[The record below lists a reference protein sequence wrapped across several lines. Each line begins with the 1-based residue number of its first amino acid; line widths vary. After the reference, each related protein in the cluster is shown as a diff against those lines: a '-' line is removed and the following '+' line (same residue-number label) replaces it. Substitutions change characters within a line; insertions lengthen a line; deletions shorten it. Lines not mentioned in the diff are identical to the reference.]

1 MRVLIRFIAATL
13 GMFLCSGF
21 ASLFCFAQEVHVPRV
36 SVGAVTKYTGPASS
50 AQEQQSQEFLSNL
63 ELQLA
68 SGFAKSGDIDYLDR
82 SNLYELFR
90 ELHIS
95 SWSFFD
101 ASTGSLHG
109 LMGRLD
115 FLIVAEASSATT
127 ARVKILDVETG
138 AVKIATLCQP
148 RTTMFG
154 KASTDAPEC
163 VSQIVSQMAT
173 FAKIRFTTK
182 RDRLIKAAVSQQEAE
197 ERRAKLAQEQKEE
210 EQKRA
215 QEEAAGARQR
225 AAEERAAA
233 EQRAAEQRAA
243 EARQAEID
251 KQIGEIRPHY
261 EEVQSQFEAQ
271 MAFWKQLG
279 NDMKQQGRRLRP
291 EIQALLSSSS
301 TAARRC
307 NDDLGAGRPDALK
320 ICLDELSRKL
330 DQLEQYK

>member
-1 MRVLIRFIAATL
+1 MRVPIRFIAASL
-13 GMFLCSGF
+13 GIFLCPGF
-21 ASLFCFAQEVHVPRV
+21 ASLSCFAQEVQVPRV

-173 FAKIRFTTK
+173 FAKMRFTTK

-197 ERRAKLAQEQKEE
+197 ERTLGLLLVVFGVPRANARKRDLANLVGQRDSDRQP
-210 EQKRA
+210 A
-215 QEEAAGARQR
+215 LAAHASMRCDLHGVRGRCRVTRQGVGV
-225 AAEERAAA
+225 A
-233 EQRAAEQRAA
+233 
-243 EARQAEID
+243 
-251 KQIGEIRPHY
+251 H
-261 EEVQSQFEAQ
+261 
-271 MAFWKQLG
+271 
-279 NDMKQQGRRLRP
+279 
-291 EIQALLSSSS
+291 
-301 TAARRC
+301 C
-307 NDDLGAGRPDALK
+307 
-320 ICLDELSRKL
+320 
-330 DQLEQYK
+330 